1 MAINKHATIRF
12 HRLDQCFSNFGRRF
26 YMQDLLE
33 ACNEALY
40 RFTGTEERV
49 NRRQVYNDIRFI
61 ESEQGRLIPLERIK
75 DGRRI
80 YYRYADRDFSIKKQA
95 INESQANQPRET
107 LSILNRFKGVLQ
119 FEWREVLLARIDSAF
134 Q

>member
-1 MAINKHATIRF
+1 
-12 HRLDQCFSNFGRRF
+12 
-26 YMQDLLE
+26 MQDLLE

-75 DGRRI
+75 VGRRI

-95 INESQANQPRET
+95 INESKANQPRET